1 VTHPPLLAPRAAG
14 WIADRDP
21 RLRILASVLFAL
33 VAVSL
38 RHLPAALAALALA
51 AGLAR
56 ATGLGAKDL
65 LRRMLALEGFMIVLL
80 LTLPFTVSGTP
91 FLELG
96 SLPASLEGLERA
108 ALIAIK
114 ANAVVLALLALVGS
128 LEPVVFGHA
137 LARLGVPEKLVHL
150 LLLTVRQ
157 VHLLHAEF
165 LRLRQAMRA
174 RAFVPRSNFHTW
186 RSYGWLMGMLLV
198 RSLARSRR
206 VLSAMRCRGFHGRLY
221 LLDSTAWRPADTGL
235 ALALVPVLAALP
247 VLDRL
252 P

>member
-1 VTHPPLLAPRAAG
+1 VTHPPLLAPRGTG

-21 RLRILASVLFAL
+21 RLRILAALLFAL

-38 RHLPAALAALALA
+38 RHLPAALAGLALA
-51 AGLAR
+51 AALAA
-56 ATGLGAKDL
+56 ATGLGARDL

-80 LTLPFTVSGTP
+80 LTLPFTVPGTP
-91 FLELG
+91 LFELG
-96 SLPASLEGLERA
+96 SLSASLEGLERA

-137 LARLGVPEKLVHL
+137 LARLGAPEKLVHL

-157 VHLLHAEF
+157 IHLLHAEF

-174 RAFVPRSNFHTW
+174 RAFVPRSDLHTW

-198 RSLARSRR
+198 RSLARARR

-221 LLDSTAWRPADTGL
+221 LLDSAAWRPADTGL